1 MALKLG
7 FQLQMISTIMK
18 LFQNNV
24 TSYIIY
30 YNDRSGGYGGIM
42 IAISKQFTSSKIA
55 LLQTNCEILYIVDT
69 NHYE

>member
-30 YNDRSGGYGGIM
+30 HNDRSGGYGGIM
-42 IAISKQFTSSKIA
+42 IAISK
-55 LLQTNCEILYIVDT
+55 
-69 NHYE
+69 